1 MQRISVNAQ
10 ILSYS
15 KPEVVPT
22 VSRIIPGTLTKQE
35 MREPWQMEESTP
47 REGRKGKSEGVAFA
61 NAKNLKARWCPWE
74 MVA

>member
-1 MQRISVNAQ
+1 
-10 ILSYS
+10 
-15 KPEVVPT
+15 
-22 VSRIIPGTLTKQE
+22 

-47 REGRKGKSEGVAFA
+47 REGRKGKSEGVACA